1 MRTIPRF
8 PAAPS
13 HQLVSLA
20 GEVVRTIGVMTWP
33 GLDKPG
39 INLG

>member
-8 PAAPS
+8 QAAPS
-13 HQLVSLA
+13 QQLFSLA
-20 GEVVRTIGVMTWP
+20 GEVVRTRGVMTWP

-39 INLG
+39 FNLG